1 MGSFRRQTV
10 RGALP
15 ALVLLMLACSG
26 DQDGSNGSG
35 WSAVAAEREYQMIQA
50 ELKLS
55 APEKPYL
62 VLNFDEKQVRL
73 KLKGAVVWEF
83 PINFE
88 SADQD
93 EIMSFVEHFHE
104 GRRLVRPITTTHLYA
119 YKEQTPDSILTI
131 ISEVTKF
138 DASLLQREMPAR
150 FELHWGDEVILD
162 IRTDVE
168 GRPVDKFKNT
178 MVSVRNLLQ
187 GSLGSS
193 TITIKVDPVH
203 ALTLY
208 RVAQPGLP
216 TIVLPPKS
224 R

>member
-26 DQDGSNGSG
+26 DQNGSNGSG
-35 WSAVAAEREYQMIQA
+35 WSAVDAEREYQMIQA

-62 VLNFDEKQVRL
+62 VLNFDEKQIRL

-93 EIMSFVEHFHE
+93 EIMSFAEHFHE

-168 GRPVDKFKNT
+168 GKPVDKFKNT

-187 GSLGSS
+187 SPLGSS

-224 R
+224 H